1 MERLWTNMLPK
12 SHTRQDYVDV
22 LRMFVRVDLGVSVMR
37 GKFDC
42 G

>member
-1 MERLWTNMLPK
+1 MEHLWTEMLPK
-12 SHTRQDYVDV
+12 SHTRQDYAVV
-22 LRMFVRVDLGVSVMR
+22 LRMFARVDLGASVMR